1 MKTAGAMAAIVILVL
16 GVASTPYSVDRSEFA
31 YVTQFGRPVA
41 VRDGAAESGLHFK
54 WPWPI
59 QSVQRIDRR
68 LQMFDLPAA
77 ELPTFDP
84 QGQTIDKML
93 TVDGYVAWRID
104 DAAGVDQF
112 IRTIGDT
119 ARAREILGPRIAGR
133 IGAIISQMKLD
144 DLIHVGEGNDRIGEI
159 DARSQKLQQRLLA
172 GDGFDDLRQQIR
184 EEYGISVIDV
194 RLRRLNYPDS
204 VRQAIFDRI
213 RSERKRKAA
222 DYESDGEKRAR
233 EIRSAAERDAE
244 IIRATA
250 QAKADLIRKQ
260 ADADADRIRNEAHA
274 KDRDFYVFLQK
285 LETYTQMLGKTSDL
299 LLLSSRHPLFQLLLN
314 PPSENDKKP
323 VPKAGMEA
331 LKDGAKRLPQLKPGG

>member
-1 MKTAGAMAAIVILVL
+1 MKIAGAIAAIVILIS
-16 GVASTPYSVDRSEFA
+16 GVFSTPYSVDRSEFA

-41 VRDGAAESGLHFK
+41 IRDGATDSGLHFK

-68 LQMFDLPAA
+68 LQIFDLSAA

-93 TVDGYVAWRID
+93 TVDGYVAWRIED
-104 DAAGVDQF
+104 GAGVDQF
-112 IRTIGDT
+112 IRTIGT
-119 ARAREILGPRIAGR
+119 ADRAREILGPRIAGR

-144 DLIHVGEGNDRIGEI
+144 DLIHVGEGNDRIAEI
-159 DARSQKLQQRLLA
+159 DARSERLQRKLL
-172 GDGFDDLRQQIR
+172 GMDGLDDLRRQIR
-184 EEYGISVIDV
+184 EEYGISLIDV

-233 EIRSAAERDAE
+233 EIRSAANRDAE

-260 ADADADRIRNEAHA
+260 ADAEADRIRNEAHA
-274 KDRDFYVFLQK
+274 KDKDFYVFLQK
-285 LETYTQMLGKTSDL
+285 LETYRQMLGKTSDL
-299 LLLSSRHPLFQLLLN
+299 LLLSARHPLFQLLLN

-323 VPKAGMEA
+323 AQQKGMEPRQN
-331 LKDGAKRLPQLKPGG
+331 GENRLPTLKPGG